1 MVEQV
6 CPKKHVARPRDQP
19 LCCQPHLANEV
30 PHSETFALLVTRTYE
45 TFLLSQNVAFWSK

>member
-6 CPKKHVARPRDQP
+6 CPKKHFARPRDQP
-19 LCCQPHLANEV
+19 LWCQPHLANEV

-45 TFLLSQNVAFWSK
+45 TFLLSQNVAF